1 MAGMSIVIGYSYYGL
16 SHPLGGIMCKALV
29 SFIMLTLILGTTA
42 LRAQAPGADPLTGI
56 PVFPSAAGDDEHISG
71 GFCRITEQTVIYY
84 VPFLWGPNHTA
95 APKQTT
101 VADVEQWYQT
111 RLKDFQSIPGS
122 DGQRTQ
128 DVFLSPDGIRAVTI
142 TGKSAGPA
150 AAAYAISF
158 TLFSGRAQPSQVKSF
173 AIHQKIQC

>member
-1 MAGMSIVIGYSYYGL
+1 
-16 SHPLGGIMCKALV
+16 MCKALV
-29 SFIMLTLILGTTA
+29 CLIMLTLILGTA
-42 LRAQAPGADPLTGI
+42 SLRAQAPANDALTGI
-56 PVFPSAAGDDEHISG
+56 PVFPSAAGDEHISG
-71 GFCRITEQTVIYY
+71 GFCRITEQTVVYY

-95 APKQTT
+95 APKQIT

-128 DVFLSPDGIRAVTI
+128 DVFLSSDGTRAVTI
-142 TGKSAGPA
+142 TGNSAGP
-150 AAAYAISF
+150 AAYAISF